1 MPVNNPYT
9 AYQKQA
15 QFARNN
21 TMDKLQEKEN
31 IKQDVLLDLSS
42 SLAQNLGK
50 GLPASGLSPV
60 NQLQSQ
66 ASSGNSDDKYEN
78 ESLAGKQ
85 FENREN
91 DGDNNID
98 MPEMIPANAGSEQTG
113 SQVVKQ
119 QARPVDKYL
128 ENAVMAAAPEELTL
142 MLYDG
147 AIKFMNQS
155 IIYLDSND
163 TEKAHQ
169 ALIKTQDIFSEFM
182 ITLNMDYEVSD
193 NLMQMYAVIKDNL
206 FYANL
211 KKDKELIMEMI
222 SLARELRDT
231 WAEVIKLA
239 RGK

>member
-1 MPVNNPYT
+1 MPVNNPYA

-21 TMDKLQEKEN
+21 TVDKLQEKEN
-31 IKQDVLLDLSS
+31 IKQDVKLDLG
-42 SLAQNLGK
+42 N
-50 GLPASGLSPV
+50 GLPASGLSTIS
-60 NQLQSQ
+60 QLQPQVPSV
-66 ASSGNSDDKYEN
+66 NLDDN
-78 ESLAGKQ
+78 
-85 FENREN
+85 NN
-91 DGDNNID
+91 DGDNKID
-98 MPEMIPANAGSEQTG
+98 MPEMIPANAESKQSASQT
-113 SQVVKQ
+113 VRQ

-128 ENAVMAAAPEELTL
+128 ENAVMAASPEELTL

-155 IIYLDSND
+155 VVHLEAND

-169 ALIKTQDIFSEFM
+169 ALLKTQDIFSEFM
-182 ITLNMDYEVSD
+182 ITLNMDFEVSD
-193 NLMQMYAVIKDNL
+193 NLLQMYAVIKDNL
-206 FYANL
+206 VYANL

-222 SLARELRDT
+222 SLTRELRDT